1 MTKINKKILVT
12 GGNGFIGRNLINNLK
27 KTDAEIHN
35 LGRQKISNISVD
47 NYFSIDITSKSDF
60 DTLSESYD
68 IIYHCA
74 GSPNVP
80 YSVSNP
86 INDFEVNALGA
97 LNILE
102 YARRTRSKKFILLST
117 VSVYGKLN
125 DLPLNETSIKKPISP
140 YGASKLSAENYCH
153 VYNSCFGMDT
163 RIARIY
169 NVYGPGL
176 GRLFIADLINKIKSA
191 NGDIDIIGD
200 GKQIRDYIYITD
212 LINALIII
220 ANNGLSGNDYD
231 ISSGSPIELY
241 QIIEMVL
248 KIMNQKTININYSN
262 VRGLGDIKEWY
273 GDPEKI
279 SKLGFKQK
287 VDLYDGLK
295 KTIKFDKI

>member
-1 MTKINKKILVT
+1 MTKIKKKILVT
-12 GGNGFIGRNLINNLK
+12 GGNGFIGSNLINNLK

-35 LGRQKISNISVD
+35 LGRQKVSNVSVD
-47 NYFSIDITSKSDF
+47 NYFSIDITKTTEF

-68 IIYHCA
+68 TIYHCA
-74 GSPNVP
+74 GSSNVQ
-80 YSVSNP
+80 YSVSHP
-86 INDFEVNALGA
+86 INDFEINALGA

-117 VSVYGKLN
+117 VSVYGKCN
-125 DLPLNETSIKKPISP
+125 DLPLNESLIKKPISP

-153 VYNSCFGMDT
+153 VYNNCFGMDT

-176 GRLFIADLINKIKSA
+176 RRLFIADLINKIKSA
-191 NGDIDIIGD
+191 NEHIDIIGD

-220 ANNGLSGNDYD
+220 ENKGLPGNDYD
-231 ISSGSPIELY
+231 ISSGNPIQLY
-241 QIIEMVL
+241 QIIEMIL
-248 KIMNQKTININYSN
+248 KIMDKKNININYNN
-262 VRGLGDIKEWY
+262 VRDLGDIKEWY
-273 GDPEKI
+273 GDPAKI
-279 SKLGFKQK
+279 NKLGFKQK

-295 KTIKFDKI
+295 RTVTFHEN